1 MPREPKE
8 CPIALTTNACAT
20 PASPQGADKYE
31 NEHLIRHALPLDVWF
46 HVDALSSAHVYLRL
60 PEGVGMEAIP
70 AETLED
76 CLQLVK
82 ANSIQGNKQN
92 NLQVVYT
99 PASNLR
105 KTAAMDVGQVG
116 FHSQARVRKAP
127 VARRLNEIVNRLN
140 RTKEERQVD
149 LEAERSMYDREQR
162 GREKARLQDEERAE
176 REAREEQRREK
187 ERLSYDRVMLEASMT
202 TSKQMAD
209 AYENAEDYEASCGFF
224 LGRGGLWV
232 EGRRI
237 PPSSGHVVMMCL

>member
-1 MPREPKE
+1 
-8 CPIALTTNACAT
+8 
-20 PASPQGADKYE
+20 
-31 NEHLIRHALPLDVWF
+31 
-46 HVDALSSAHVYLRL
+46 
-60 PEGVGMEAIP
+60 MEAIP

-224 LGRGGLWV
+224 LGGWVVGGGSAEYLLLV
-232 EGRRI
+232 GI
-237 PPSSGHVVMMCL
+237 